1 MKLKK
6 GVRLNLFSE
15 LFAIAKYTIK
25 KIVTSR
31 LFVLS
36 VAFLLMFS
44 TLVYRLF
51 DLQIIQGES
60 YLEDYIDSSETMV
73 STASTRGN
81 IYDRNGHLI
90 AYNKLAYCVT
100 VGDTGIYSNGYKK
113 NLMLVDLIN
122 ILLKHG
128 ETIETTLSIG
138 IDNNGDFI
146 YTTSSDYA
154 RKAFLRDILG
164 ISINKLEEP
173 DEDGNIPA
181 EYTAEKV
188 FNILKE
194 RYGIGFYNS
203 LEEETYEIS
212 DDMALKV
219 MNIRYGMSLNA
230 YQKFITTKV
239 ASNVKDET
247 IADIMEHSDEIRDV
261 NVEEE
266 TIRVYNDPEAF
277 AHIVGYT
284 GTVSSEQLQELLK
297 TDNSY
302 RLNDIVGKSGIE
314 ESMELT
320 LSGEKGSKTLIL
332 DNVGRILGV
341 KNEVNPVA
349 GNNVYLSIDRD
360 LQVGVY
366 NLIEQELAGI
376 LCSKIVNKGFEVAD
390 VDVVGEAA
398 KLEIPVKMAYFQ
410 LVNNNVLS
418 IKEFSDNNTSEIQK
432 QIYSEFSIR
441 QSQVLAEVEEQLRTP
456 TPVIYKDCDDDMRDY
471 TDCIYNILDS
481 NGFFIDDNINT
492 SDDAYIAWHNGTT
505 SLKDYLV
512 YAITNK
518 WINTADIIKDSKYSS
533 AEEAY
538 DSLVKYIISEIS
550 TNTEFSKLVYKYLIY
565 EGRITGRQLCLSLY
579 EQGVFEYDEEAV
591 NILLNANE
599 NQVYDYFMSKVSS
612 IEITPAMLAL
622 DPCSASCVVTDVNT
636 GELLALVTY
645 PGYDVNKLSGTID
658 ADYYT
663 SLTNNLSSPLLNRA
677 TQVKTA
683 PGSIFKVIT
692 SIMGLNE
699 GIISPGELIND
710 TGVYTNLGLN
720 LRCWDVSGHG
730 EINVVSALQHSC
742 NYFYSEVGYRASMI
756 NGEYHASQGL
766 NLIANYSNLFGLG
779 NKSGIEISETTPHI
793 TTENP
798 IPSSIGQGS
807 HAYANVQ
814 ISRYL
819 TAVANRG
826 NLYKYTLLN
835 KITSVDG
842 EVLETVTPQVESTV
856 DISNSIWD
864 SIHTGMRAVITD
876 STVTSFFSNCS
887 AAVAGK
893 TGTAEENKDRANHAT
908 FIGYAPFESPEVGVT
923 VSIPYGY
930 GSGNS
935 SELAG
940 QVFEYYFG
948 NITLEDILNRN
959 AMDVTTNVTVGD

>member
-1 MKLKK
+1 M
-6 GVRLNLFSE
+6 FSE
-15 LFAIAKYTIK
+15 LFAIVKYTIK

-36 VAFLLMFS
+36 LVFILMFG

-51 DLQIIQGES
+51 DLQILQGEN
-60 YLEDYIDSSETMV
+60 YLADYIDSSETTV

-81 IYDRNGHLI
+81 IYDRDGYLI

-100 VGDTGIYSNGYKK
+100 VGDTGIYANGYQK
-113 NLMLVDLIN
+113 NLMLIDLIN

-128 ETIETTLSIG
+128 ETIETTLSLG
-138 IDNNGDFI
+138 IDNNGDII
-146 YTTSSDYA
+146 YTTTTDYGK
-154 RKAFLRDILG
+154 RAFLRDILG
-164 ISINKLEEP
+164 ISIDKLEEP
-173 DEDGNIPA
+173 DKDGNIPA
-181 EYTAEKV
+181 DYTAEYV
-188 FNILKE
+188 FNMLKE

-203 LEEETYEIS
+203 LEEETYDIS

-230 YQKFITTKV
+230 FQKFITTKV

-247 IADIMEHSDEIRDV
+247 IADIMEHSDEIQDV

-266 TIRVYNDPEAF
+266 TIRVYNDSEAF

-284 GTVSSEQLQELLK
+284 GNVSSEQLQELLK
-297 TDNSY
+297 EDDSY
-302 RLNDIVGKSGIE
+302 KLNDVVGKTGIE
-314 ESMELT
+314 ETMELT
-320 LSGEKGSKTLIL
+320 LSGTKGSQVLIL

-341 KNEVNPVA
+341 KDEVEPVA
-349 GNNVYLSIDRD
+349 GDNVYLSIDRD
-360 LQVGVY
+360 LQVGIY

-390 VDVVGEAA
+390 VEVVGEAA
-398 KLEIPVKMAYFQ
+398 KLEIPIKMAYFQ
-410 LVNNNVLS
+410 LINNNILS
-418 IKEFSDNNTSEIQK
+418 IKRFSEESATEIQK
-432 QIYSEFSIR
+432 QMYSAFLTR
-441 QSQVLAEVEEQLRTP
+441 QADVLIDVEEQLRTLSP
-456 TPVIYKDCDDDMRDY
+456 TVYEKCDDDMQDY
-471 TDCIYNILDS
+471 TDCIYNILDEK
-481 NGFFIDDNINT
+481 GFFIDNNIDT
-492 SDDAYIAWHNGTT
+492 SDEMYLAWQKGTT
-505 SLKDYLV
+505 SLKDFLV
-512 YAITNK
+512 YAMTNK
-518 WINTADIIKDSKYSS
+518 WINTSSIIPDSKYSS

-538 DSLVKYIISEIS
+538 DLLINYIIGEIQ
-550 TNTEFSKLVYKYLIY
+550 TNTDFSKLVYKYLVY
-565 EGRITGRQLCLSLY
+565 EGKITGRQLCLALY
-579 EQGVFEYDEEAV
+579 DQKVFEYDEAAV
-591 NILLNANE
+591 NQLLNSNE
-599 NQVYDYFMSKVSS
+599 DQVYDYFMSKVSS

-622 DPCSASCVVTDVNT
+622 DPCSASCVVTDVQT

-658 ADYYT
+658 SEYYT
-663 SLTNNLSSPLLNRA
+663 SLTNDLSSPLLNRA

-692 SIMGLNE
+692 SVMGMNE
-699 GIISPGELIND
+699 GVISSGELIND
-710 TGVYTNLGLN
+710 TGTYTNLGLN
-720 LRCWDVSGHG
+720 LRCWYTSGHG
-730 EINVVSALQHSC
+730 NLNVVSALQHSC
-742 NYFYSEVGYRASMI
+742 NYFYSEVGYRVSML
-756 NGEYHASQGL
+756 NGEYSASQGL
-766 NLIANYSNLFGLG
+766 NTIEKYCNLFGLG
-779 NKSGIEISETTPHI
+779 SKSGVEISETTPHI

-814 ISRYL
+814 LSRYL
-819 TAVANRG
+819 TAVANSG
-826 NLYKYTLLN
+826 NVYKYTLLN
-835 KITSVDG
+835 KITSSEGAVI
-842 EVLETVTPQVESTV
+842 ETVTPQVESTV
-856 DISNSIWD
+856 DISNGIWD

-893 TGTAEENKDRANHAT
+893 TGTAEENKERANHAT
-908 FIGYAPFESPEVGVT
+908 FMGYAPYESPEVGVT

-948 NITLEDILNRN
+948 NITLEDILNRD
-959 AMDVTTNVTVGD
+959 AMDVNTNATVGD